1 MEANRQLRLY
11 LAILLGGWA
20 ALAAAGVYYAR
31 LKGVPTGLAWPI
43 IAAFLVEYAFY
54 LIPGFE
60 RLRQDL
66 RDRVPV
72 LWYAGLLA
80 ASAVTPYLIYS
91 LPTSRFSPDLFL
103 RLSFLVLFISYW
115 FVFRRPSRVTDL
127 MMLFLLGSILMFRFF
142 PRVYLSPIPDIR
154 IDVLGQLMLIR
165 LAATVFLT
173 IREEPASGF
182 GFIPGPRDWK
192 TGVKWFLLFL
202 PVWLTLGLALGVLHF
217 SPNGKEL
224 RFAPLVFLGFLW
236 VVALSEEFAFRGL
249 LQRWIGEWTGRPQTS
264 IVLAAAV
271 FGLSH
276 LGFGRFPN
284 YKFAL
289 LAAIGGWFYG
299 KAFAETGSLRTSMV
313 AHALTVTVWRTLF

>member
-1 MEANRQLRLY
+1 MEADRQLRSY
-11 LAILLGGWA
+11 LAILLAGWA

-31 LKGVPTGLAWPI
+31 LKGVPAALAWPVV
-43 IAAFLVEYAFY
+43 AAFLVEYAFY

-66 RDRVPV
+66 RDRIPV

-80 ASAVTPYLIYS
+80 ASAVAPYLVYS

-115 FVFRRPSRVTDL
+115 FVFRNPSRITDL
-127 MMLFLLGSILMFRFF
+127 LMLVLLSSILLLRFF
-142 PRVYLSPIPDIR
+142 THVYLSPIPDIR
-154 IDVLGQLMLIR
+154 IDVLGKLMLIR

-182 GFIPGPRDWK
+182 GFIPAARDWK
-192 TGVKWFLLFL
+192 AGLKWFLFFL
-202 PVWLTLGLALGVLHF
+202 PVGIPLGLALKVLNF
-217 SPNGKEL
+217 SPNAREL
-224 RFAPLVFLGFLW
+224 RFAPLLFLAVLW

-249 LQRWIGEWTGRPQTS
+249 LQRWIAEWTGRPQAS
-264 IVLAAAV
+264 IVIAAAI
-271 FGLSH
+271 FGFSH

-289 LAAIGGWFYG
+289 LASIGGWFYG
-299 KAFAETGSLRTSMV
+299 KAFAETGSLRASMV
-313 AHALTVTVWRTLF
+313 AHAMTVTVWRTLF